1 MPIFIFVF
9 VVFNSGYCLFLL
21 YVLYHW
27 NRIQPVTTTSGS
39 KQEKP
44 IALSVIIPVRN
55 EAGRIELLLQDL
67 GKQHTGNYI
76 FEAWVVDDESTDETR
91 QIVKEFKSK
100 VSYPLH
106 LLQAVRQPGLSPKKQ
121 ALAQGIARASGEIII
136 TTDGDCRVGK
146 KWLTGFAGSFQ
157 NPHNH
162 FVFGPVSFYRES
174 TLFEHMQTV
183 EFASLIG
190 VGGASLQAGHPNMC
204 NGANLAF
211 RKSVFYELGGYHD
224 NLHIPSGDDEFLMK
238 KAFSRYPEGIS
249 FLKGPEH
256 TVYTLAKAQLSE
268 FYHQRR
274 RWAGKWKLHKDWRV
288 ALLALAVFSYHA
300 MFLVTVGLTLC
311 GLFPWTVLTGGLG
324 IKIFLEGLLLTSVL
338 QDSGKR
344 FRPFP
349 FIVTQLLYAVYAV
362 FFGIAANTGKYT
374 WKGRAYR

>member
-1 MPIFIFVF
+1 MPIFVSAFVILNG
-9 VVFNSGYCLFLL
+9 VYCFFLL

-27 NRIQPVTTTSGS
+27 NRIKPVTAVLPAE
-39 KQEKP
+39 QEEP

-67 GKQHTGNYI
+67 DMQYTGNYT
-76 FEAWVVDDESTDETR
+76 FEVWVVDDESTDETR
-91 QIVKEFKSK
+91 KIVKGFISK

-106 LLQAVRQPGLSPKKQ
+106 LLQAVQQPGLSPKKQ
-121 ALAQGIARASGEIII
+121 ALAQGIARARGEIII

-146 KWLTGFAGSFQ
+146 TWLSGFARSFQ
-157 NPHNH
+157 NPQTH
-162 FVFGPVSFYRES
+162 FAFGPVSFYCES

-190 VGGASLQAGHPNMC
+190 VGGASLRAGHPNMC

-211 RKSVFYELGGYHD
+211 RRLLFYELGGYND

-238 KAFSRYPEGIS
+238 KAFARYPKGIA
-249 FLKGPEH
+249 FLKGAEH
-256 TVYTLAKAQLSE
+256 TVYTLAKQRISE

-300 MFLVTVGLTLC
+300 VLLVTVGLTLF
-311 GLFPWTVLTGGLG
+311 GRFSWMVFIGVLG
-324 IKIFLEGLLLTSVL
+324 IKIFLEALLLNSVL
-338 QDSGKR
+338 QGSGKT

-349 FIVTQLLYAVYAV
+349 FIITQLLYSAYAV
-362 FFGIAANTGKYT
+362 FFGVAANIGKYS